1 MKALAES
8 YETWGGL
15 SPSPYIHNIVCI
27 YIYVYVYVYSIYF
40 NQLSMSGGSAQP
52 KPPVSMCKADNSR
65 DPLDHMPFGR
75 MKEGSK

>member
-1 MKALAES
+1 
-8 YETWGGL
+8 
-15 SPSPYIHNIVCI
+15 
-27 YIYVYVYVYSIYF
+27 
-40 NQLSMSGGSAQP
+40 MSGGSAQP